1 MCFGVVTHMKLP
13 AVPGF
18 GRIGAI
24 AAPLLAIALAWSL
37 SGLSW
42 DQRARAGAAAA
53 RVPWTTSR
61 VAGTP
66 EPPPPYD
73 VQRIFPKLTFKNPLD
88 IAFAPDSRR
97 AFVVEQYG
105 KIFTFPYDGKAQKA
119 DLLVDL
125 AELEKPQMSRLAN
138 CTGYDSTY
146 GLALHPRFTENHYCY
161 ICYTFKFNLP
171 EGTPRS
177 KNTNNGTRV
186 SRFTVSRTDPPTI
199 EAGSEQVLLSWFAG
213 GHNGGCVKFGPDGYL
228 YISSGDGADPDP
240 PDSYNTGQDIS
251 DLMACVLRI
260 DVDHA
265 QGGKSY
271 AIPPD
276 NPFVHTP
283 GAAPEVWCYGLR
295 NPWRMSFDSKTGNL
309 WIGDVGWELWE
320 SIHCGKPGANFGW
333 SIMEG
338 PNPVHPDGAQGPTPI
353 TPPQIAL
360 NHSEAASLTGGIV
373 YRGKKLPGL
382 EGHYVFGDWAVRRLW
397 AAKCEGDKVQPHR
410 EIALTDQRIV
420 AFGEDFDHELV
431 YLDHEGGGLWQLVP
445 NPAANQPSTFPRK
458 LSDAGLFTSTRAQ
471 SPAPGVIPFT
481 INAQQWVDGATG
493 EHWIAVPGEQ
503 RMGWGKGMF
512 DEDTPG
518 WPEGSVLVRTL
529 SLPTRAGDASSS
541 RKVETQLL
549 HFNGRR
555 WNAYT
560 YAWNDEQTDADL
572 VDAGGDTK
580 VLEIQDPAVP
590 GGVRKQPWHFA
601 GRNQCMVCHN
611 PWSNF
616 ALAFNEEQLDRE
628 QTVGGVTENGVAAF
642 RRLGLLLEP
651 KARRAGDDPPSG
663 EKLALT
669 NPYDDKADVNERAR
683 SYLHVNCSNCHRY
696 GGGGSAL
703 FDVRKELPLDKT
715 KLVNEKPNLGSFNI
729 DDARIVFSGDP
740 SRSVLYYRTSKLG
753 TGRMPHIGSDV
764 VDERGVS
771 LLRQWILSLP
781 SRTPSPRVT
790 PETARLRA
798 SQEDAIRRLHATG
811 VTAEQS
817 AAPIDQLLSS
827 TSGALALLSEIEA
840 GSLPRPVAQLAAA
853 RGAAA
858 QQGEIRDLFRRFD
871 PAQQA
876 IARLGNSINPLKL
889 LALKGDAHRGKRVF
903 FELNGTGM
911 CQRCHIINGRG
922 TAFGPDLSHIA
933 SKYDKAQLLDNII
946 NPSKTILQGFET
958 YVVKRKNGD
967 VVTGFLVNKS
977 DQEVVIKDAQL
988 QQVHVP
994 TADVVKMATQ
1004 PISAMPEGLL
1014 ADLEAQQAAD
1024 LIAFLS
1030 TLK

>member
-1 MCFGVVTHMKLP
+1 MVLS
-13 AVPGF
+13 
-18 GRIGAI
+18 
-24 AAPLLAIALAWSL
+24 AALLLAI
-37 SGLSW
+37 GLIWRMAERRS
-42 DQRARAGAAAA
+42 ANASIV

-61 VAGTP
+61 VTGTP

-73 VQRIFPKLTFKNPLD
+73 VQRVYPKLSFKNPVD
-88 IAFAPDSRR
+88 IAFASGTGR

-105 KIFTFPYDGKAQKA
+105 KIFSFPYDTKADKA

-125 AELEKPQMSRLAN
+125 AELEKPEMARLPN
-138 CTGYDSTY
+138 CAGYDSTY
-146 GLALHPRFTENHYCY
+146 GLTFHPNFQKNHYCY

-171 EGTPRS
+171 EGTPRT
-177 KNTNNGTRV
+177 KNTNHGTRV
-186 SRFTVSRTDPPTI
+186 SRFTVSQTDPPTI
-199 EAGSEQVLLSWFAG
+199 DTKSERILLSWFAG
-213 GHNGGCVKFGPDGYL
+213 GHNGGCIKFGPDGYL

-240 PDSYNTGQDIS
+240 PDLYNTGQDIS
-251 DLMACVLRI
+251 DLMSSVLRI

-265 QGGKSY
+265 GNGKPYS
-271 AIPPD
+271 IPSD

-338 PNPVHPDGAQGPTPI
+338 PNPVRPNDAPGPTPI

-382 EGHYVFGDWAVRRLW
+382 EGYYVFGDWAVRRLW
-397 AAKCEGDKVQPHR
+397 AAKCEGDKVEPHR
-410 EIALTDQRIV
+410 EFALTDQRIV
-420 AFGEDFDHELV
+420 AFGEDFDHEMV

-445 NPAANQPSTFPRK
+445 NPAAYEPSTFPRK
-458 LSDAGLFTSTRAQ
+458 LSESGLFTSTKDQA
-471 SPAPGVIPFT
+471 PAPGVAPFA
-481 INAQQWVDGATG
+481 INAPQWVDGATG
-493 EHWIAVPGEQ
+493 EHWIAVPGDE
-503 RMGWGKGMF
+503 RMTWGKGMF
-512 DEDTPG
+512 DEGRPG
-518 WPEGSVLVRTL
+518 WPKDSVLVRTL
-529 SLPTRAGDASSS
+529 SLQTRPGDSSS
-541 RKVETQLL
+541 TRKIETQLL

-555 WNAYT
+555 WNGYT
-560 YAWNDEQTDADL
+560 YAWNDEQSDADL

-580 VLEIQDPAVP
+580 VIDIQDSSVP
-590 GGVRKQPWHFA
+590 GSIRKQSWHYA

-616 ALAFNEEQLDRE
+616 ALAFNDEQLDRD
-628 QTVGGVTENGVAAF
+628 QKFGDATENGLAAF

-651 KARRAGDDPPSG
+651 KPRKPDDEALSS
-663 EKLALT
+663 EKRALT
-669 NPYDDKADVNERAR
+669 NPYDDKADLNERAR
-683 SYLHVNCSNCHRY
+683 SYLHVNCSHCHRY

-703 FDVRKELPLDKT
+703 FDVRKELALDKM
-715 KLVNEKPNLGSFNI
+715 KLVNEKPNLGGFDI

-764 VDERGVS
+764 VDDRGVA
-771 LLRQWILSLP
+771 LLRQWIFALP
-781 SRTPSPRVT
+781 SRVPSPRPT
-790 PETARLRA
+790 EETARHRTEQDNAIQSLRVPGIPTD
-798 SQEDAIRRLHATG
+798 QATL
-811 VTAEQS
+811 S
-817 AAPIDQLLSS
+817 IDKLVAS
-827 TSGALALLSEIEA
+827 TSGALALLSEIES
-840 GSLPRPVAQLAAA
+840 GTLPQPVAQLAAT
-853 RGAAA
+853 RAAA
-858 QQGEIRDLFRRFD
+858 SQQGQVRDLFRRFD

-876 IARLGNSINPLKL
+876 IARLGNSINPAKL
-889 LALKGDAHRGKRVF
+889 LALKGDASRGQKVF

-911 CQRCHIINGRG
+911 CQRCHITNGRG

-933 SKYDKAQLLDNII
+933 AKYDKAQLLDNIL

-958 YVVKRKNGD
+958 YVVKRKSGD
-967 VVTGFLVNKS
+967 VVTGFLVAKT
-977 DQEVVIKDAQL
+977 DREVVIKDAQL
-988 QQVHVP
+988 QQIHIP
-994 TADVVKMATQ
+994 TADVAKMVTQ

-1024 LIAFLS
+1024 LVEFLS